1 MKTIS
6 FLVVLVGLI
15 SNIYSYVIDNKYY
28 PQYDD
33 SETINYQEIG
43 YPEVEVVTGPK
54 HFANKE
60 KYIDVLGTVDNYMK
74 KYYPTIEYKV
84 TETMD
89 KIDFARVRMVQLY
102 NGVEIKNSII
112 NVDVDPIKGN
122 ILETTVRVYPEYEAD
137 EFEDRGEYI
146 DEVKYM
152 FEYINKLF
160 YDGKLDLSGAT
171 FMYGS
176 TSVVR
181 NVPFN
186 DPRVTRLYYDF
197 HETGLTEVYSKA
209 VWEFEFKSGLNVIK
223 VYLNDK
229 DGELLYISYYSTASD
244 VNVGKEIDF
253 DSLLS
258 TPITVGPMPPKSPK
272 TTTTTKAIPGII
284 TTTTTT
290 KQVPKNITTTTTT
303 TKQVPKNI
311 TTTTT
316 TKQIPKI
323 ITTTTTTTKQI
334 PKIITTTTTS
344 TKQQIPKIIT
354 TTTTSTKQ
362 VPKNITTT
370 TTTTKQIPKIITT
383 TTTSTK
389 QIPKNITTTTT
400 TTTKQIPK
408 IITTTTTTTKQIPK
422 IITTTTTTTTKQI
435 PKNITTTTTTSKNL
449 PCKNVSIT
457 VTVQETVTVKETI
470 TVTNGLA
477 PTNPPQNCAAKW
489 GQCGGIGFNGP
500 TCCQTGS
507 TCREIN
513 SYYSQCL

>member
-1 MKTIS
+1 MKTLS

-60 KYIDVLGTVDNYMK
+60 KYIDVLGTIGNYMK
-74 KYYPTIEYKV
+74 KYYPTIKYKV

-89 KIDFARVRMVQLY
+89 KIDFARVRMVQMY
-102 NGVEIKNSII
+102 NDIEIKNSII

-176 TSVVR
+176 NSIVR

-186 DPRVTRLYYDF
+186 NPRVTRLYYDF
-197 HETGLTEVYSKA
+197 HETGLTKVYSKA

-244 VNVGKEIDF
+244 VNVGKEINF
-253 DSLLS
+253 DSLLI
-258 TPITVGPMPPKSPK
+258 TPTTARPLPPKALK
-272 TTTTTKAIPGII
+272 TTTTITKIIPKYNIR
-284 TTTTTT
+284 TTTTT
-290 KQVPKNITTTTTT
+290 N
-303 TKQVPKNI
+303 
-311 TTTTT
+311 
-316 TKQIPKI
+316 QIPKA
-323 ITTTTTTTKQI
+323 
-334 PKIITTTTTS
+334 TTTTS
-344 TKQQIPKIIT
+344 TKTIPK
-354 TTTTSTKQ
+354 TS
-362 VPKNITTT
+362 IY
-370 TTTTKQIPKIITT
+370 
-383 TTTSTK
+383 
-389 QIPKNITTTTT
+389 
-400 TTTKQIPK
+400 
-408 IITTTTTTTKQIPK
+408 
-422 IITTTTTTTTKQI
+422 
-435 PKNITTTTTTSKNL
+435 
-449 PCKNVSIT
+449 
-457 VTVQETVTVKETI
+457 
-470 TVTNGLA
+470 TNHRY
-477 PTNPPQNCAAKW
+477 Q
-489 GQCGGIGFNGP
+489 
-500 TCCQTGS
+500 
-507 TCREIN
+507 
-513 SYYSQCL
+513 YYYHY